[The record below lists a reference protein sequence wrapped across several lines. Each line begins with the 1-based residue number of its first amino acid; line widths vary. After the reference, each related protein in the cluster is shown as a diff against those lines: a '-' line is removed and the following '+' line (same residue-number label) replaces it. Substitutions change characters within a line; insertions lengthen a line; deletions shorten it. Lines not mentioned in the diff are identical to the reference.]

1 MPEFSPPSRR
11 RPSNYREADFERVA
25 EENEVVSQRRINSAA
40 RILAG
45 DPADAVRILSRLE
58 APELAHVGEAVHQI
72 ERERAV
78 AQGDHD
84 QIIDLAFEE
93 GFGSDG
99 LGFPPWLQGAVIV
112 APGSIITKSKTNHR
126 CRFVSVN
133 DTWVWDCEEVIREDK
148 RSLPGKGEGFKAIAL
163 LPVLN
168 GMTLDVVTGRARA
181 GQHQVD
187 HVISYRVKRGKL
199 VETAQRNIK
208 PQGMR

>member
-1 MPEFSPPSRR
+1 MTEPL
-11 RPSNYREADFERVA
+11 
-25 EENEVVSQRRINSAA
+25 VSQRRVNSAA

-45 DPADAVRILSRLE
+45 EPEDAVRVLTRLKPE
-58 APELAHVGEAVHQI
+58 ELAHVGEVVHQL

-78 AQGDHD
+78 AAGDHD

-93 GFGSDG
+93 AFGSDG
-99 LGFPPWLQGAVIV
+99 LGHPPWVQGAVIV
-112 APGSIITKSKTNHR
+112 APGSIINKSKTNHR
-126 CRFVSVN
+126 CRFISVN
-133 DTWVWDCEEVIREDK
+133 DTWVWDSIEVIREDK
-148 RSLPGKGEGFKAIAL
+148 RSIPGTNEGFKAVAL

-187 HVISYRVKRGKL
+187 RVVSYKVKRGKL
-199 VETAQRNIK
+199 VEVAQRNVK